1 MGFGGGG
8 GGELPAHVHNSVPLQ
23 GGPLDFVNDTISSM
37 SAGSTTYSNG
47 LALQELAIGAAGNTL
62 VVNGAATAPEWA
74 AGAVSGG
81 NYEHVEQFV
90 LNPTSDVFTCTLAA
104 ALNVTDFREVVII
117 WQGRWNT
124 VGTNALE
131 CQIATNNGLETAH
144 YSWLANVLTGAA
156 TLTTVN
162 ALDIDNFTVGNSL
175 VGTPA
180 GSSGNIVMQFT
191 VLPDVTGNGEI
202 FLRWWQT
209 GTNVGQS
216 WGSGHFF
223 NNTGASIS
231 TINGV
236 TLTNAGGQNF
246 LVDATVDIYKVTS

>member
-1 MGFGGGG
+1 MGFSGGSSNITKAHQHDSAVTQDGG
-8 GGELPAHVHNSVPLQ
+8 ALAANATQFGLTN
-23 GGPLDFVNDTISSM
+23 
-37 SAGSTTYSNG
+37 GSLLFSDGTNI
-47 LALQELAIGAAGNTL
+47 QELGIGSSSEVLGTASGTTPTWQAGAAG
-62 VVNGAATAPEWA
+62 
-74 AGAVSGG
+74 GG

-90 LNPTSDVFTCTLAA
+90 LNPTSDVFTCTLAS
-104 ALNVTDFREVVII
+104 ALNVSDFREVVAI

-124 VGTNALE
+124 SGTNALE
-131 CQIATNNGLETAH
+131 CQIATNNGLVTAH

-209 GTNVGQS
+209 GTNVGQN
-216 WGSGHFF
+216 WGSGHFYES
-223 NNTGASIS
+223 GVASIS
-231 TINGV
+231 TINGL
-236 TLTNAGGQNF
+236 TLTNAGGIDF
-246 LVDATVDIYKVTS
+246 LVDSTVDIYKVTV